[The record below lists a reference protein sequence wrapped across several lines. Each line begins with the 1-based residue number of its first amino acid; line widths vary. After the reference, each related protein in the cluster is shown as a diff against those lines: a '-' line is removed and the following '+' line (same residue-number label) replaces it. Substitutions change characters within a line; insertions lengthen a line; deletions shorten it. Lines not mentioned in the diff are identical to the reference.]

1 MTGTVRVRMRL
12 QGYCVGQEGRGG
24 ERGQRGEKK
33 GCRNVGE
40 KSVRGGGEKLKVN
53 KTKTKRV
60 RKEDYNMRTKLC
72 V

>member
-40 KSVRGGGEKLKVN
+40 KSVGGGREIKN
-53 KTKTKRV
+53 KQNKNKKGKKRGLQH
-60 RKEDYNMRTKLC
+60 EN
-72 V
+72 